1 VAVCGREG
9 GAVKELG
16 AALLAAIDAA
26 EPALRVVSAEESLVA
41 VLPGGWSRRQL
52 IGHLIDSAANNHLR
66 FLRAAL
72 QGEVAMPGYDQ
83 AGNVRVQAVQEAEW
97 LLLVSLWA
105 SYNRY
110 LAHVIAHLPEER
122 LEALCRIGGG
132 EPVTLK
138 FLAED
143 YLAHLRHHLGQIGL

>member
-1 VAVCGREG
+1 M
-9 GAVKELG
+9 KELG
-16 AALLAAIDAA
+16 DALLAAIDAA
-26 EPALRVVSAEESLVA
+26 EPALRVVSAEESLVP

-97 LLLVSLWA
+97 LLLVSLWV

-143 YLAHLRHHLGQIGL
+143 YLAHMRHHLGQIGL

>member
-1 VAVCGREG
+1 
-9 GAVKELG
+9 VKELG
-16 AALLAAIDAA
+16 DALLAAIDAA
-26 EPALRVVSAEESLVA
+26 EPALRVVSAEESLVP

-97 LLLVSLWA
+97 LLLVSLWV

-143 YLAHLRHHLGQIGL
+143 YLAHMRHHLGQIGL